1 MKQALALPTAL
12 NGTVA
17 RCPGRAHA
25 CQKPFCNGTLQRTG
39 VTDHIDH
46 VRPHSRGGPASMA
59 NGAALDAFCN
69 LSKADRDIAEPLQ
82 GGTGI
87 RWRSRSGRGIITKHR
102 RFRT

>member
-1 MKQALALPTAL
+1 
-12 NGTVA
+12 
-17 RCPGRAHA
+17 
-25 CQKPFCNGTLQRTG
+25 
-39 VTDHIDH
+39 
-46 VRPHSRGGPASMA
+46 MA